1 MTTATPN
8 PAPRTIA
15 ALDAPLPDVEAEAVL
30 RDAMAHTHSP
40 SDALAYALDLRL
52 MAHPES
58 CSAESS
64 DPEWDAWLA
73 ARIAEHKAAWNA
85 AHTTTA
91 GGTA

>member
-1 MTTATPN
+1 MTTA
-8 PAPRTIA
+8 PRPHRI
-15 ALDAPLPDVEAEAVL
+15 DAVDVRLADVEAEAVL
-30 RDAMAHTHSP
+30 RSAMAHTHSP

-58 CSAESS
+58 CTTESS

-85 AHTTTA
+85 AHNTA

>member
-8 PAPRTIA
+8 PVPRTID
-15 ALDAPLPDVEAEAVL
+15 ALDVPLLDVEAEAVL
-30 RDAMAHTHSP
+30 REAMTRTHSP

-52 MAHPES
+52 MAHPEN
-58 CSAESS
+58 CSTESS

-73 ARIAEHKAAWNA
+73 ARIADHKAAWNA
-85 AHTTTA
+85 AHTTA